1 MLPECV
7 ALNLSF
13 CDFQSC
19 ANFGCVLATVFSY
32 YNGQGIGLNSF
43 FQPLSEHMNATDV
56 HMHNHS
62 VKASY
67 ILVSPS

>member
-19 ANFGCVLATVFSY
+19 ANFGCVLATVFPYFNWSRY
-32 YNGQGIGLNSF
+32 W
-43 FQPLSEHMNATDV
+43 SEL
-56 HMHNHS
+56 MHSSNH
-62 VKASY
+62 
-67 ILVSPS
+67 LVNT